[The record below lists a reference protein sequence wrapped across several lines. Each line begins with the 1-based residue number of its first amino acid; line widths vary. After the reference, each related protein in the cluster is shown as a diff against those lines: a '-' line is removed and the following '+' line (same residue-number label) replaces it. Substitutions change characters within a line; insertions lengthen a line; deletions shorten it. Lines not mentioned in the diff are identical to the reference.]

1 MFKRKE
7 KVPAAQPEGPKY
19 LLLTGVDT
27 DRLLEGYENNLSAA
41 EARRQAIVDE
51 IQRLQVELHKTE
63 VAISAMGSAA
73 TILKTDSVPY
83 VDALDRL
90 EGEIQHILD
99 NTTMEGDE

>member
-7 KVPAAQPEGPKY
+7 EVPAVQPEGPKY

-27 DRLLEGYENNLSAA
+27 DKLLEGYENNLGAA
-41 EARRQAIVDE
+41 EARRAAIVNE
-51 IQRLQVELHKTE
+51 IQRLQVELHKTD
-63 VAISAMGSAA
+63 VAISAMGQAV
-73 TILKTDSVPY
+73 IVLKTDAEPY